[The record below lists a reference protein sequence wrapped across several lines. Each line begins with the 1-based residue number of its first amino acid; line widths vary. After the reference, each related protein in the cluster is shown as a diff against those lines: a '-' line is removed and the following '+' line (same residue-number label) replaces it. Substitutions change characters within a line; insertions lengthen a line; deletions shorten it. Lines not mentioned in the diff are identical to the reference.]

1 MKKIISYIDETRNS
15 IITVQQAMGFKLIED
30 QRHFDGNFLIFDDGK
45 LSRDIEA
52 EIDALET
59 RISALEAK

>member
-1 MKKIISYIDETRNS
+1 MKKIISYIDKTRNN
-15 IITVQQAMGFKLIED
+15 IITEQQAMGFKLIED

-45 LSRDIEA
+45 LPRDIEA